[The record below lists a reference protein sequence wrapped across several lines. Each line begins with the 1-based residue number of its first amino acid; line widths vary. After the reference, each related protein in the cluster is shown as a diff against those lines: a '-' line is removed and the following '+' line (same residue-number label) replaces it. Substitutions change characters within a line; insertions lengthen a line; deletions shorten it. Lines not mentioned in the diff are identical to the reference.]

1 MKTMWTIAKQTP
13 SGKLAFVGNGQMW
26 VNQMTALR
34 HYNMMRPAMQEKCQ
48 IVEVPASV
56 KNNRHSLLMFLH
68 EDAETRKEVLAD

>member
-26 VNQMTALR
+26 VNQMTARR

-48 IVEVPASV
+48 IVEVPAST
-56 KNNRHSLLMFLH
+56 KNNRHALLMFLH
-68 EDAETRKEVLAD
+68 EDVETRKEILAD